1 MLSHPTPS
9 PSCFLLWPRPV
20 PSPLQVSPELQ
31 PALPQQVCS
40 VGVAAM
46 LGGPASLH
54 WLSFVVLLRE
64 PQWGLKTVAGV
75 AFGSGPALEAAG
87 PVGSEQEDLLFV

>member
-1 MLSHPTPS
+1 
-9 PSCFLLWPRPV
+9 
-20 PSPLQVSPELQ
+20 
-31 PALPQQVCS
+31 
-40 VGVAAM
+40 M

-64 PQWGLKTVAGV
+64 PQWGLKTVAGE
-75 AFGSGPALEAAG
+75 AFGSGPALEADG